1 MPMSQEHKEALAR
14 GRKEARAV
22 KAYLKALQSR
32 KPGRL
37 VTKESLEKRLSALNA
52 KLEQSDDPLE
62 LVELIQN
69 RLDIEEAL
77 ANIEDAANFEE
88 LEAGF
93 VEYAGSYSQRKG
105 ISYTAWRE
113 FGVPAATV
121 RAAGIPETRRR

>member
-1 MPMSQEHKEALAR
+1 MPMSQEHKDALAR

-22 KAYLKALQSR
+22 KAYLKALQGR
-32 KPGRL
+32 KPGRP
-37 VTKESLEKRLSALNA
+37 VTKESLEKRLSALNE
-52 KLEQSDDPLE
+52 KLERADDPLE
-62 LVELIQN
+62 SVELIQK
-69 RLDIEEAL
+69 RLDVEEAL
-77 ANIEDAANFEE
+77 AHVEDAANFEE

-105 ISYTAWRE
+105 ITYTAWRE